1 MNDKKDKDFIGLNE
15 FIYKVKQDLLRPSP
29 DLVDPVPIFAVDEI
43 QLEVS
48 VTVRKEGQGGI
59 NIQVLNVGTVVAK
72 ENVQVVR
79 VTLKP
84 LRTRE
89 ELIAD
94 MRRLDP
100 DLVQDWTNESIKL
113 LKGQQEIPGPQVP
126 GAKQPKPKLSWP

>member
-113 LKGQQEIPGPQVP
+113 LKGQQEMPGPQVP